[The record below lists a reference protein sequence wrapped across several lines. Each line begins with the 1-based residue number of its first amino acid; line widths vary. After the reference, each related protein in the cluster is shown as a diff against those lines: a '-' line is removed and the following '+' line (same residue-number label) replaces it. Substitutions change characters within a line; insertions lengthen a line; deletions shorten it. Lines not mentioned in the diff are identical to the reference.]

1 MTRRVKRKARSTSR
15 RKRAITNGGN
25 GLSSIR
31 VGILMGSDSDLGV
44 MKDAAIILDELGV
57 GNEVRVISAHR
68 TPAQAAEYAQAAE
81 GRGLNVVIAG
91 AGGAAHLAGVIAAFT
106 PLPVIAVPVKT
117 PSLQGLDSLLA
128 MVQMPSGV
136 PVATVAI
143 DGAKNAGI
151 LAAQIV
157 AVGDPEVRQQVVAYK
172 KSLEDSV
179 LQKAGRLE
187 RDGWENYRKS

>member
-1 MTRRVKRKARSTSR
+1 
-15 RKRAITNGGN
+15 
-25 GLSSIR
+25 
-31 VGILMGSDSDLGV
+31 MGSDSDLGV
-44 MKDAAIILDELGV
+44 MKAAAIVLDELGV

-68 TPAQAAEYAQAAE
+68 TPTQAADYAEAAE

-157 AVGDPEVRQQVVAYK
+157 AVGDPEVRKQVVAYK

-179 LQKAGRLE
+179 LQKADRLE